1 MCFLELR
8 KNKNVQRKL
17 NWNQFEMV
25 PRVLLLEGKKEGV
38 IEIPSGSRIEG
49 GHL

>member
-25 PRVLLLEGKKEGV
+25 DRVLLLKVKKEAV